1 MPNHKNFHLQ
11 PKVGHDHLSTKKR
24 GDDRHVHGDG
34 ALLGDW
40 PQLWAVHESP
50 CGLTDTLVGHN
61 IKWIQEAA
69 EDSEEDVEYQEL
81 PDTVRRG
88 FPNET
93 RKVKDAVKSYLGV
106 WEHSS
111 FVPFFRLNCQEGKLA
126 FESKFGLES
135 DYPLILSLIY
145 TFDMEFDGWQHHRQ
159 LSSLSSKFTHVKNT

>member
-1 MPNHKNFHLQ
+1 MIRHRMSDKWQGEQRPMCGQGAQEELGAKPQELSFTAQSWARSL
-11 PKVGHDHLSTKKR
+11 KSTKKR

-50 CGLTDTLVGHN
+50 CGLTDTLVDHN

-135 DYPLILSLIY
+135 DYPLILSLI
-145 TFDMEFDGWQHHRQ
+145 
-159 LSSLSSKFTHVKNT
+159 